1 MEQLL
6 LRRKPPGYIAWLE
19 LVGQMSFAIATHL
32 PELPRDSAE
41 TKVEETL
48 AQMKIV
54 NFSPGVQVVV
64 GGLELEGQMPALGLL
79 PPEHLYS
86 WMAQTHILHLNQPI
100 SNLDP
105 KYRKPPGG
113 RLL

>member
-1 MEQLL
+1 
-6 LRRKPPGYIAWLE
+6 
-19 LVGQMSFAIATHL
+19 MSFVIAIHL
-32 PELPRDSAE
+32 LKLPQDLAE
-41 TKVEETL
+41 TKVEGTL
-48 AQMKIV
+48 AQMKTV

-64 GGLELEGQMPALGLL
+64 GDSELEGQISALVLP

-86 WMAQTHILHLNQPI
+86 WTAQTHIPHLNQPI

-105 KYRKPPGG
+105 KYRKPPVG